1 LGIAQLALAT
11 MMAGFFAP
19 AWAGEPGGSEG
30 AVQAAPLE
38 SPPQDATVMPPAPE
52 AGSPVPRHRQPAS
65 RMTVAQKI
73 DENVR
78 RLTRGLDLDA
88 GQQQK
93 LRQILLDQHRQ
104 IMALR
109 QGNPAAQGDVAG
121 TTMAIYDQSKARI
134 RAMLTEEQRQKYSA
148 EVPRSELAPAQADL
162 QHWLDL
168 QQGKPQPGASEGG
181 PK

>member
-1 LGIAQLALAT
+1 
-11 MMAGFFAP
+11 
-19 AWAGEPGGSEG
+19 
-30 AVQAAPLE
+30 
-38 SPPQDATVMPPAPE
+38 
-52 AGSPVPRHRQPAS
+52 
-65 RMTVAQKI
+65 MTVAQKI